1 MNSGDGSMRLLK
13 VLPFL
18 MLLFLTGCAST
29 GPSTI
34 ARDRFD
40 YITAISESWKRQ
52 MMLNLLKIRYTDA
65 PVFMDVASVINSY
78 EVAGE
83 ISLRGQVADKFNNS
97 LAGDQILSLG
107 ATGRYVDRPTIS
119 YQPLSGD
126 KFARSMMMPI
136 PISAVLFLIQSGYP
150 ADLVMRV
157 CMNSIN
163 GLDNS
168 YGGPGNPREGN
179 PKFHELV
186 SEIRKSQSVGGMGM
200 RLKIAKDKQPVVMFL
215 RPVND
220 EAMAASNR
228 RIRELLG
235 LDGSANEYTVVIGD
249 FPDNNLE
256 VSMLSRSILQVMV
269 DVASYVDI
277 PAADAAEGR
286 VYAPQRTPEQARLFP
301 PLITIRTGST
311 APGDAFVSIQYR
323 NQWFWIEDRDR
334 PSKQMLTFLMMLFSL
349 TETSTVQAA
358 PILTVPT
365 R

>member
-1 MNSGDGSMRLLK
+1 MRSFRVIPL
-13 VLPFL
+13 L
-18 MLLFLTGCAST
+18 MLFLLTACAST

-52 MMLNLLKIRYTDA
+52 LMLNLLKIRYADA

-83 ISLRGQVADKFNNS
+83 VSLRGQLADKFNNA

-126 KFARSMMMPI
+126 KFARSLMMPI

-168 YGGPGNPREGN
+168 YGGPGNPREGS

-186 SEIRKSQSVGGMGM
+186 SAIRRSQSVGGMGM
-200 RLKIAKDKQPVVMFL
+200 RMKTAKDRQPVMMFL
-215 RPVND
+215 RPAD
-220 EAMAASNR
+220 DAAMAAPNR

-235 LDGSANEYTVVIGD
+235 LDPSANEFTVVIGD

-256 VSMLSRSILQVMV
+256 VSMLSRSILQVLV
-269 DVASYVDI
+269 DVASSIDV
-277 PAADAAEGR
+277 PADDLADGR
-286 VYAPQRTPEQARLFP
+286 VYAPQRTPEQERLFP
-301 PLITIRTGST
+301 SLITIRTGST
-311 APGDAFVSIQYR
+311 APGDAFASVQYR
-323 NQWFWIEDRDR
+323 NRWFWIEDRDR
-334 PSKQMLTFLMMLFSL
+334 QSKQMLTFLMMLFSL
-349 TETSTVQAA
+349 TETSAVQAA

>member
-1 MNSGDGSMRLLK
+1 MQLFR
-13 VLPFL
+13 VLPLL
-18 MLLFLTGCAST
+18 MLFLLTACAST
-29 GPSTI
+29 GPGTI

-40 YITAISESWKRQ
+40 YITAISDSWKRQ

-83 ISLRGQVADKFNNS
+83 ISLRGQVADKFNNA

-126 KFARSMMMPI
+126 KFARSLMMPI
-136 PISAVLFLIQSGYP
+136 PISSVLFLIQSGYP
-150 ADLVMRV
+150 ADLVMRI

-163 GLDNS
+163 GLDNA
-168 YGGPGNPREGN
+168 YGGPGNPRAGS

-186 SEIRKSQSVGGMGM
+186 SSVRQLQSVGGMGM
-200 RLKIAKDKQPVVMFL
+200 RIKIAKERQPVVMFL

-220 EAMAASNR
+220 EAMAAPNR

-235 LDGSANEYTVVIGD
+235 LDGSATEFTVVFGD
-249 FPDNNLE
+249 YPDSNLE
-256 VSMLSRSILQVMV
+256 ISMLSRSILQVMV
-269 DVASYVDI
+269 DVASYIDV
-277 PAADAAEGR
+277 PVTDAAEGR
-286 VYAPQRTPEQARLFP
+286 VYNPLRTPEQERLFP
-301 PLITIRTGST
+301 PLIKVRSGS
-311 APGDAFVSIQYR
+311 AVPGDAFVSVQYR

-334 PSKQMLTFLMMLFSL
+334 QSKQMLTFLMMLFSL
-349 TETSTVQAA
+349 TETSAVQAA

>member
-1 MNSGDGSMRLLK
+1 MNSDGSPMKLLK
-13 VLPFL
+13 ALPFL
-18 MLLFLTGCAST
+18 MLLLLTACAST
-29 GPSTI
+29 GPATI

-40 YITAISESWKRQ
+40 YITAISDSWKRQ

-83 ISLRGQVADKFNNS
+83 ISLRGQVADKFNNA
-97 LAGDQILSLG
+97 LQGDQVIGLG

-119 YQPLSGD
+119 YQPLAGD
-126 KFARSMMMPI
+126 KFARSLMMPI

-150 ADLVMRV
+150 ADLVMRL

-163 GLDNS
+163 GMDNS
-168 YGGPGNPREGN
+168 YGGPGNPREGS
-179 PKFHELV
+179 PQFHELL
-186 SEIRKSQSVGGMGM
+186 SAIRRLQSLGGMGM
-200 RLKIAKDKQPVVMFL
+200 RIKIAKDRQPVVMFL
-215 RPVND
+215 RPADN
-220 EAMAASNR
+220 EAMAAPNR

-235 LDGSANEYTVVIGD
+235 LDRSATEFTVVIGD

-269 DVASYVDI
+269 DVASYIDI

-286 VYAPQRTPEQARLFP
+286 VYTPPRTPEQVRLFP
-301 PLITIRTGST
+301 PLITVRTGLT
-311 APGDAFVSIQYR
+311 APNDAFVAVQYR

-334 PSKQMLTFLMMLFSL
+334 QSKQMLTFLMTLFSL
-349 TETSTVQAA
+349 TETSSAQAA

>member
-1 MNSGDGSMRLLK
+1 MRLFK

-18 MLLFLTGCAST
+18 ILLLMTACASG
-29 GPSTI
+29 GPGTI

-52 MMLNLLKIRYTDA
+52 MMLNLLKVRYTDA

-83 ISLRGQVADKFNNS
+83 LSLRGQLADKFNNA

-126 KFARSMMMPI
+126 KFARSLMMPI
-136 PISAVLFLIQSGYP
+136 PISSVLFLIQSGYP
-150 ADLVMRV
+150 ADLVLRV

-168 YGGPGNPREGN
+168 YGGPGNTREGS

-186 SEIRKSQSVGGMGM
+186 SAIRQSQAGGGMGM
-200 RLKIAKDKQPVVMFL
+200 RIKPAKDRQPMVMFL
-215 RPVND
+215 RPVDD
-220 EAMAASNR
+220 EATAAPNR
-228 RIRELLG
+228 RIRKLLG
-235 LDGSANEYTVVIGD
+235 LDGSATEFTIVIGD

-269 DVASYVDI
+269 DVSSSIDV
-277 PAADAAEGR
+277 PAADLAEGR
-286 VYAPQRTPEQARLFP
+286 VYTPQRTPDQERLFP
-301 PLITIRTGST
+301 PLITIRTGS
-311 APGDAFVSIQYR
+311 AVPVDAFVSVQYR
-323 NQWFWIEDRDR
+323 KQWFWIEDRDR
-334 PSKQMLTFLMMLFSL
+334 QSKQMLTFLMMLFSL
-349 TETSTVQAA
+349 TETSSAQAA